1 MEHKKGYHSLAAAFT
16 ALLFLSAATAADTDE
31 KKLEYGFEGGV
42 TTASKYIWRGQR
54 LTNDWS
60 LQPTATLS
68 VGGLSFNFWGNLDL
82 AAVNEGDALPIP
94 ENPAA
99 PPGSSGLKG
108 KFSEIDYTISY
119 LVETEPV
126 SVDLGT
132 IFYTFP
138 ERSASLPA
146 TTELYGGVTL
156 NRVPLAPSAKLFVD
170 VDESGEGDGSP
181 ALYLLL
187 SGTHQIPFR
196 HSRFPGLDLSAS
208 LSFVNTGFCRFYYG
222 EEESGAHDFAFTVSA
237 PINLG
242 ENWSAAAFI
251 TYSTLLGEFRDH
263 QFVDPREVY
272 RGTAGSPATFADT
285 VWGGLSLNLAF

>member
-1 MEHKKGYHSLAAAFT
+1 MECKKGYHTLAAGLAVLLCLSSAF
-16 ALLFLSAATAADTDE
+16 AADTDE
-31 KKLEYGFEGGV
+31 TKVSYGFEGGV

-68 VGGLSFNFWGNLDL
+68 IGGLSFNFWGNLDL

-146 TTELYGGVTL
+146 TTEVYGGLTF
-156 NRVPLAPSAKLFVD
+156 NEIPLAPTVKLFVD
-170 VDESGEGDGSP
+170 VDESGEGEGSP
-181 ALYLLL
+181 GVYLLL
-187 SGTHQIPFR
+187 SGSHQIPFR
-196 HSRFPGLDLSAS
+196 NSRFPGLDLSAG
-208 LSFVNTGFCRFYYG
+208 LSFVNSGFCRFYYG
-222 EEESGAHDFAFTVSA
+222 DDQAGAHDFAFTVSA

-242 ENWSAAAFI
+242 EHWSASAFV
-251 TYSTLLGEFRDH
+251 TYSALLGEFRQH
-263 QFVDPREVY
+263 QFQDPRAVY
-272 RGTAGSPATFADT
+272 RGTAGGPATFADT